1 MFQGISLSR
10 ARHRIFHL
18 DHIMNSYLGCKVFC
32 EITDSAQSDCNVV
45 DLKRDPWLGTEV
57 DPESLDMREKLCV

>member
-1 MFQGISLSR
+1 M
-10 ARHRIFHL
+10 
-18 DHIMNSYLGCKVFC
+18 FC